1 MLGSLIS
8 FFVSFFLTN
17 YIIYSKE
24 SHGVFSG
31 DHDLSG
37 PQKFH
42 SGSVPRVGG
51 VGIFVGI
58 GLGILA
64 REIIQQNGIGIEE
77 FLLISACPV
86 FLVGLAEDLTKRAGI
101 TVRVVFTAMGAFM
114 AVMWMSSFIN
124 RLDVPVLDALL
135 ALPTLSLFIT
145 IFAITGVANA
155 YNIIDGFNGLS
166 SIVGIISLLAMGYLG
181 VTLHDSQIA
190 FLSFSMASAILGFFV
205 WNYPRGLIF
214 LGDGGAYLIGFWI
227 AVLSV
232 LMVARHAEVS
242 PWFALMING
251 YPILETLFTIY
262 RRWIH
267 QGKNPGHPDGIHFH
281 SLIYR
286 RLMNR
291 RGGNRASISGLDSES
306 GSKNNLHNPSSE
318 IILNANARTSPY
330 LWLLS
335 SLSVVPAVLWW
346 HTTWALMVSALM
358 FTLLYLWMYTSIVH
372 FKTPKWMHPIR

>member
-1 MLGSLIS
+1 MFSLVAS
-8 FFVSFFLTN
+8 FLVCFLICSF
-17 YIIYSKE
+17 IIYSKE
-24 SHGVFSG
+24 SHAGLTG

-42 SGSVPRVGG
+42 SGSVPRIG
-51 VGIFVGI
+51 
-58 GLGILA
+58 GLGIAVGVSLGIVS
-64 REIIQQNGIGIEE
+64 REIIQQNGMGIEE
-77 FLLISACPV
+77 YMLLSACPV
-86 FLVGLAEDLTKRAGI
+86 FLVGLVEDLTKRAAI
-101 TVRVVFTAMGAFM
+101 TVRAAFTALGAFI
-114 AVMWMSSFIN
+114 AALLMSSIIN
-124 RLDVPVLDALL
+124 RIDIPLLDTLL
-135 ALPTLSLFIT
+135 EVPTLSLIIT
-145 IFAITGVANA
+145 VFAVTGVTNA

-166 SIVGIISLLAMGYLG
+166 SMVGMIALLALGYLG
-181 VTLHDSQIA
+181 VTLHDSEIA
-190 FLSFSMASAILGFFV
+190 FLSFVMAGAILGFLV
-205 WNYPRGLIF
+205 LNYPRGLIF

-286 RLMNR
+286 RLLNR
-291 RGGNRASISGLDSES
+291 RGMNTISASSQGSNAGSLNHSAKPLDSTTF
-306 GSKNNLHNPSSE
+306 
-318 IILNANARTSPY
+318 NANARTSPY

-335 SLSVVPAVLWW
+335 SLSVIPTVLWW
-346 HTTWALMVSALM
+346 QTTWVLMICALL
-358 FTLLYLWMYTSIVH
+358 FTLFYLWLYTSIVR

>member
-1 MLGSLIS
+1 MVGFLFS
-8 FFVSFFLTN
+8 FFVSFLLCNF
-17 YIIYSKE
+17 IIYSKE
-24 SHGVFSG
+24 SHGGLTG
-31 DHDLSG
+31 DHDLYG

-42 SGSVPRVGG
+42 SGSVPRIG
-51 VGIFVGI
+51 
-58 GLGILA
+58 GLGIAVGVSLGIVS

-77 FLLISACPV
+77 YLLISACPV
-86 FLVGLAEDLTKRAGI
+86 FFVGLVEDLTKRAGI
-101 TVRVVFTAMGAFM
+101 TVRAAFTALGAFISALLM
-114 AVMWMSSFIN
+114 NSLIHRIDIS
-124 RLDVPVLDALL
+124 VLDTLL
-135 ALPTLSLFIT
+135 AVPTFSLIIT
-145 IFAITGVANA
+145 VFAITGVANA

-166 SIVGIISLLAMGYLG
+166 SMVGMIALLALGYLG
-181 VTLHDSQIA
+181 VTLQDSEIA
-190 FLSFSMASAILGFFV
+190 FLSFVMAGAILGFLV
-205 WNYPRGLIF
+205 WNYPRGLVF

-232 LMVARHAEVS
+232 LMVSRHAEVS

-286 RLMNR
+286 RLLNR
-291 RGGNRASISGLDSES
+291 RGMNTISASSPDSEA
-306 GSKNNLHNPSSE
+306 GSVNHSAKPLDGMTF
-318 IILNANARTSPY
+318 NANARTSPY

-335 SLSVVPAVLWW
+335 SLSVIPAVLWW
-346 HTTWALMVSALM
+346 HTTWVLMICALL
-358 FTLLYLWMYTSIVH
+358 FTLFYLWLYTSIVR